1 MGRRALPP
9 ELKRQALKVYVN
21 GGERDEIE
29 FEATREGRTV
39 SEWVSDA
46 ALRRARLLRRRRETG
61 DVLRTADELGV
72 GMSDEARAAI
82 DHYIETHPRGRHGK
96 VVYDL
101 EGDFGI
107 TRDAMYEVFANY
119 MEAFPVQRETP
130 NA

>member
-9 ELKRQALKVYVN
+9 ELRRQALKVYVN

-72 GMSDEARAAI
+72 GMSDEARALEAMRP
-82 DHYIETHPRGRHGK
+82 E
-96 VVYDL
+96 DL
-101 EGDFGI
+101 
-107 TRDAMYEVFANY
+107 
-119 MEAFPVQRETP
+119 
-130 NA
+130 